1 MFDQSSLD
9 LVDPGWPGA
18 ASLVLAAELAYRSGG
33 DLAPVVEDEWGLR
46 LRAIFRAGATE
57 GFVAEGE
64 RVLLVAFAGTNQLG
78 DWIANL
84 RIVEDETPYGRVHR
98 GFLQAWRVAEKT
110 VEAEV
115 ARAVAAGKRIWLT
128 GHSLGG
134 ALAHVGAQEIASLT
148 GNAGLVTFGQPRTM
162 QVTSAADISARFV
175 SGYTRYVNHTDLVA
189 RIPPTLPHAGRL
201 VQFGPDGT
209 PLAPGATEAEGATAG
224 PPPLPQRDF
233 EDLQARI
240 ASMQQSLA
248 GTEAADVALQASLEG
263 MIPGIADHRMG
274 NYRRVI
280 LDQLDRPDAERSARF
295 EALRSLH
302 LTGPV
307 FASVETGAP
316 LAASP
321 KVGDQGPA
329 DRFAGY
335 GGPVRSAEFGAGA
348 AERLGFPA
356 TNVPGAA
363 VSRSAAPAPMRPML
377 IHVPSEWEPPSGVI
391 VQSRFGTIATVLVT
405 DAGLDALRAD
415 RAVRGIEES
424 REGGMADLADEMDYV
439 GGTAVHRPPLE
450 ERGDAALVGIIDTGV
465 DILHEAFRDG
475 AGGTRILALWDQ
487 RDPTGPSPHAV
498 DPAFSQRYGTLH
510 LPDGID
516 AAISA
521 YAATGVQPAMQL
533 RDPAA
538 HGTHVAG
545 IAAGR
550 ACGTL
555 PDGMAPEAGLIVVVP
570 NMSIAG
576 DNPQSLGYS
585 VSHVDALAFL
595 KRAAAGGTPVLD
607 DARPIAINVSLGMNA
622 GAHDGSTL
630 LETAFD
636 AITGG
641 GREPGIAVV
650 KSAGNE
656 RGHGGHA
663 SIKPFGIMPIAWMS
677 SAMPRRF
684 DYFEAWYDGMDD
696 LAFILRDPAGNTP
709 PPEME
714 VSFQRRDATYLLGG
728 NLVQVRLVR
737 GRDGGDNCLMMTI
750 KPVEDPIQPGRWEL
764 EVRARRIG
772 QGKPLHIWVERM
784 DSRAVRF
791 QPEDPEMTLSIPGT
805 AHAVITV
812 GACDTGET
820 PRLLP
825 ASSWGLTRDGRSAP
839 DIVAPG
845 VDVLSAHAFQT
856 DTAAR
861 VAMPGTSMAAPF
873 VTGALALAMSR
884 RAKSGK
890 PQFSQEFLRNLL
902 RYYNRGQ
909 NAIHNPGF
917 GFGVLDA
924 EAFLTA
930 LDAEP

>member
-1 MFDQSSLD
+1 MFDQTALE
-9 LVDPGWPGA
+9 LVDPGWAGA
-18 ASLVLAAELAYRSGG
+18 ASLVLAAEVAYRSGG

-64 RVLLVAFAGTNQLG
+64 RILIVAFSGTNQLG

-84 RIVEDETPYGRVHR
+84 RIVEDAMPYGSVHR
-98 GFLQAWRVAEKT
+98 GFLTAWRVAETT

-115 ARAVAAGKRIWLT
+115 ARAAGAGKRIWLT

-134 ALAHVGAQEIASLT
+134 ALAHLAAQEIAGIT
-148 GNAGLVTFGQPRTM
+148 TNAGLMTFGQPRTM
-162 QVTSAADISARFV
+162 DVRPDADISARFA
-175 SGYTRYVNHTDLVA
+175 SGYVRYVNDTDLVA
-189 RIPPTLPHAGRL
+189 RIPPTLRHAGRL

-209 PLAPGATEAEGATAG
+209 PQASAATEAGGALAG
-224 PPPLPQRDF
+224 PPPLPEGEF
-233 EDLQARI
+233 EDLQDRI
-240 ASMQQSLA
+240 AAMQQSLA
-248 GTEAADVALQASLEG
+248 GTEAAEVALQASLEG
-263 MIPGIADHRMG
+263 LIPGIAKHRIDR
-274 NYRRVI
+274 YRRLI
-280 LDQLDRPDAERSARF
+280 LDALDRPSETRGARF

-302 LTGPV
+302 LTSPV

-316 LAASP
+316 VGPVP

-329 DRFAGY
+329 DLFAGY
-335 GGPVRSAEFGAGA
+335 GGPVRSAEFGTRS
-348 AERLGFPA
+348 AERLGFPGS
-356 TNVPGAA
+356 NVPSAEGSGAT
-363 VSRSAAPAPMRPML
+363 PPEPMRPML
-377 IHVPSEWEPPSGVI
+377 VHAPAEWDPPAGVL

-405 DAGLDALRAD
+405 EAGLDALRND
-415 RAVRGIEES
+415 HRVRGIEES
-424 REGGMADLADEMDYV
+424 REGGMADLAGEMDYV
-439 GGTAVHRPPLE
+439 GGTAVHRPPLD

-465 DILHEAFRDG
+465 DILHEAFRNG
-475 AGGTRILALWDQ
+475 SGGTRILALWDQ
-487 RDPTGPSPHAV
+487 RDPTGPSPHAI

-510 LPDGID
+510 LPEGIE

-521 YAATGVQPAMQL
+521 YTATGAQPAMQL

-538 HGTHVAG
+538 HGTHVTA

-555 PDGMAPEAGLIVVVP
+555 PDGMAPEAGLLVVVP

-595 KRAAAGGTPVLD
+595 KRAAGGGTAVLPD
-607 DARPIAINVSLGMNA
+607 GRPIAINVSLGMNA

-636 AITGG
+636 AISGG

-663 SIKPFGIMPIAWMS
+663 KIRPFGIMPIVWNS

-684 DYFEAWYDGMDD
+684 DYFEAWYDAMDD
-696 LAFILRDPAGNTP
+696 LAFIVRDPAGNIP
-709 PPEME
+709 QPDME
-714 VSFQRRDATYLLGG
+714 VSFQRREATYLLGG
-728 NLVQVRLVR
+728 NLIQMRLVR

-750 KPVEDPIQPGRWEL
+750 KPVEQPIQSGRWEL
-764 EVRARRIG
+764 EVRARRVG

-805 AHAVITV
+805 ANAVITV

-825 ASSWGLTRDGRSAP
+825 ASSWGLTRDGRVAP

-845 VDVLSAHAFQT
+845 VDVVSAHAFQT
-856 DTAAR
+856 DTAAT

-890 PQFSQEFLRNLL
+890 PQFSQEHLRNLL
-902 RYYNRGQ
+902 RYYNRDQ

-930 LDAEP
+930 LDDEP